1 MMPAP
6 DLHSAT
12 EGLTAPYCP
21 RPGPGCRRAPGRLGA
36 AASAVAPILG
46 SRYDTLCLPW

>member
-21 RPGPGCRRAPGRLGA
+21 PSRAGVSPCARQTGGGGERRRPDFGEQ
-36 AASAVAPILG
+36 I
-46 SRYDTLCLPW
+46 